1 MDFTRRID
9 IDLPYDEAVTATK
22 AALADQGFGTLT
34 EIDLR
39 QTLKDKLDVDIEPQV
54 IIGACNPQ
62 IAHRAMDIDPRIT
75 ALLPCNVIVRT
86 SGNRTTIEA
95 STRRSWRPCP
105 TNRDW
110 RRSQRMPPTASRPR
124 SMPSRTAEAARGVRR
139 MGGHHVDVR

>member
-22 AALADQGFGTLT
+22 EALADQGFGTLT

-39 QTLKDKLDVDIEPQV
+39 QTLKEKLDVDTDPQV

-62 IAHRAMDIDPRIT
+62 IAHRAMAVDPRIA

-86 SGNRTTIEA
+86 NGDRTTIEA
-95 STRRSWRPCP
+95 LDP
-105 TNRDW
+105 TIMATLSDAPELATIAEDAANRI
-110 RRSQRMPPTASRPR
+110 Q
-124 SMPSRTAEAARGVRR
+124 AALDTLKDR
-139 MGGHHVDVR
+139 

>member
-39 QTLKDKLDVDIEPQV
+39 QTLKDKLDVDTEPQV

-62 IAHRAMDIDPRIT
+62 IAHRAMEIDPRIT

-86 SGNRTTIEA
+86 NGDRTTIEA
-95 STRRSWRPCP
+95 LDP
-105 TNRDW
+105 TIMATLSDEPGLAAIAEDAANRI
-110 RRSQRMPPTASRPR
+110 Q
-124 SMPSRTAEAARGVRR
+124 AALDAIENR
-139 MGGHHVDVR
+139 

>member
-22 AALADQGFGTLT
+22 EALADQGFGTLT

-39 QTLKDKLDVDIEPQV
+39 QTLKEKLDVDTDPQV

-62 IAHRAMDIDPRIT
+62 IAHRAMAVDPRIA

-86 SGNRTTIEA
+86 NGDRTTIEA
-95 STRRSWRPCP
+95 LDP
-105 TNRDW
+105 TIMATLSDA
-110 RRSQRMPPTASRPR
+110 PELATI
-124 SMPSRTAEAARGVRR
+124 AEDAAHRIQAALDTIKDR
-139 MGGHHVDVR
+139 

>member
-62 IAHRAMDIDPRIT
+62 IAHRAMEIDPRIT

-86 SGNRTTIEA
+86 TGDRTTIEA
-95 STRRSWRPCP
+95 LDP
-105 TNRDW
+105 TIMATLSDEPGLAAIAEDAANRI
-110 RRSQRMPPTASRPR
+110 Q
-124 SMPSRTAEAARGVRR
+124 AALDAIENR
-139 MGGHHVDVR
+139 

>member
-39 QTLKDKLDVDIEPQV
+39 QALKDKLDVDIEPQV

-62 IAHRAMDIDPRIT
+62 IAHRAMEIDPRIT

-86 SGNRTTIEA
+86 NGDRTTIEA
-95 STRRSWRPCP
+95 LDP
-105 TNRDW
+105 TIMATLSDEAGLAAIAEDAANRI
-110 RRSQRMPPTASRPR
+110 Q
-124 SMPSRTAEAARGVRR
+124 AALDAIGNR
-139 MGGHHVDVR
+139 